1 MDFGKA
7 FGFVFEDDQWVVKIL
22 LAAAILLLGIAFSW
36 VLAIPL
42 IIAALLLSGYSVEIT
57 RRVLQGNADSLPE
70 WDNWGNLIMD
80 GLRVFVIG
88 LVYALPPI
96 LVSICLSIPTGIFSE
111 DAEGVS
117 AFFGL
122 IMSCFNF
129 LWAIALSLVLPAAIG
144 HFVAKDDLGAAF
156 RFGEVFGLVRD
167 NFVTYLLTFLMSWVA
182 SLIGGLG
189 FLVCGV
195 GWLVTMP
202 YSSMVTG
209 HLYGQAYLEATGGT
223 VAPVDDDLDLIEA
236 AA

>member
-1 MDFGKA
+1 
-7 FGFVFEDDQWVVKIL
+7 
-22 LAAAILLLGIAFSW
+22 
-36 VLAIPL
+36 L

-57 RRVLQGNADSLPE
+57 RRVIQGDSDALPE

-88 LVYALPPI
+88 IVYALPPI
-96 LVSICLSIPTGIFSE
+96 LVSICLSIPTGIFAEDSE
-111 DAEGVS
+111 GLS

-122 IMSCFNF
+122 IMGCFNF
-129 LWAIALSLVLPAAIG
+129 LWAVALSLVLPAAIG

-195 GWLVTMP
+195 GWLVTGP
-202 YSSMVTG
+202 YGTMVTG

-223 VAPVDDDLDLIEA
+223 VARVDDDLDLIEA